1 MRNSFHL
8 AGLGRKCLTLL
19 TLSVFLFTHSAFAA
33 LVVNN
38 GNFSNLTGLT
48 NGGGGWYHGVPNSWT
63 TLSGTNY
70 IIYTTGGAKLNMDHA
85 GTVSQSLGTVVLGQ
99 EDITVSFD
107 YGDVWSGGY
116 YAANED
122 MITAQL
128 WDTTSN
134 TLLASKTVKN
144 T

>member
-1 MRNSFHL
+1 MKNNFHIS
-8 AGLGRKCLTLL
+8 AIGRKCFTLI
-19 TLSVFLFTHSAFAA
+19 TLIAFFFTHSAFAA

-38 GNFSNLTGLT
+38 GDFSNLAGLT
-48 NGGGGWYHGVPNSWT
+48 PDGDWNHGVPNSWT

-70 IIYTTGGAKLNMDHA
+70 IVHNTGTRLNLDHA
-85 GTVSQSLGTVVLGQ
+85 GTISQSIGTVVAATP
-99 EDITVSFD
+99 DITASFQ
-107 YGDVWSGGY
+107 YGDIWNGGY